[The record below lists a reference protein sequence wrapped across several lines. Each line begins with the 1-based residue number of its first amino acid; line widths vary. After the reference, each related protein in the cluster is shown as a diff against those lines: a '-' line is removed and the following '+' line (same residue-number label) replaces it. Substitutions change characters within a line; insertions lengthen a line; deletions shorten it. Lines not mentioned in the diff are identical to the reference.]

1 MLKLPTVF
9 FLVSFSFLAVVHY
22 IALQLFLYW
31 RYWWLDMPMHVI
43 GGVVVAL
50 GIFTLHDLR
59 LWVPK
64 RYLRLLPIVLLVLL
78 VAMAWEVYELMIGIP
93 IEQDYVI
100 DTITDLLMGL
110 LGGALGYF
118 IGNSLRKI

>member
-1 MLKLPTVF
+1 
-9 FLVSFSFLAVVHY
+9 
-22 IALQLFLYW
+22 
-31 RYWWLDMPMHVI
+31 MPMHVI

>member
-1 MLKLPTVF
+1 MLKLPTIF
-9 FLVSFSFLAVVHY
+9 FLITFLLLAVVHG

-31 RYWWLDMPMHVI
+31 RYWWFDLPMHLI

-64 RYLRLLPIVLLVLL
+64 RYLKLIPVVLLVLL
-78 VAMAWEVYELMIGIP
+78 VAMVWEVYELMIGVP
-93 IEQDYVI
+93 IEADYI
-100 DTITDLLMGL
+100 LDTGTDLIMGVC
-110 LGGALGYF
+110 GGMLGYF
-118 IGNSLRKI
+118 VGTNLQKI